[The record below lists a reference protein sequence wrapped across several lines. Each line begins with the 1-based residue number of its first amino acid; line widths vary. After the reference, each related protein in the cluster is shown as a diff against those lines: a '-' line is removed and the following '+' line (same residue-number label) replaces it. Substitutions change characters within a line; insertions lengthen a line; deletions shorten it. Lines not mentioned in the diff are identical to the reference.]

1 MLEGGILDL
10 IGLFVRRP
18 WVFSGRIHTLKNAR
32 PFGFSNFLGS
42 FGRCVFRAEA
52 MAGLQW
58 VRKSANCRIH
68 PHERAETVRDG
79 SLLGTAHDAVAG
91 CLFSRSEQR

>member
-10 IGLFVRRP
+10 IGLIVRRP

-52 MAGLQW
+52 MAG
-58 VRKSANCRIH
+58 
-68 PHERAETVRDG
+68 RDG
-79 SLLGTAHDAVAG
+79 EGRISFGERRRMLSHGVCSHGLNNAK
-91 CLFSRSEQR
+91 